1 MSLDL
6 SYYEA
11 LMGVAA
17 AGEQP
22 TTATGGVWVVALA
35 GRLDDGLLRLIGK
48 GRVLADALG
57 AYVHLLMAGEA
68 EAADGNR
75 AIQAGA
81 DRVWLARGT
90 PALADLVEFFR
101 PRGPQVVLF
110 PFREI
115 SRFATRLGRTLGPG
129 LAQALNGSLCARA
142 ADLEVDP
149 IYQRVVAHQPVLDD
163 AARQRVAL
171 LASPAVAVVDTT
183 LLPAAFNEPW
193 RTGTIEDTG
202 LTWPAPPPSQPLPQ
216 FGGGVRG
223 EGRGGGAAP
232 LTLANA
238 AVIVAGGLGLKSA
251 EGFALAARLA
261 QALGAA
267 VGGDMAALD
276 AGWIS
281 EDQLIGL
288 AGARSF
294 AKFRERAPRL
304 FLALGMDGDTGLFM
318 SIQDA
323 GLVVAVQPDPSAPIA
338 AVADY
343 NIYADPVEFARVL
356 LGKLQR

>member
-11 LMGVAA
+11 LMGAA
-17 AGEQP
+17 TAGEQP
-22 TTATGGVWVVALA
+22 TAETGGVWVVALA

-57 AYVHLLMAGEA
+57 AYVYLLMAGDA
-68 EAADGNR
+68 GAADGER
-75 AIQAGA
+75 AIKAGA
-81 DRVWLARGT
+81 DRVLVAGGM

-110 PFREI
+110 P
-115 SRFATRLGRTLGPG
+115 ATRSGRALGPG
-129 LAQALNGSLCARA
+129 LAQALNGSLCGHA

-171 LASPAVAVVDTT
+171 LAAPAVAVVDTT
-183 LLPAAFNEPW
+183 RLPAAFNEPW
-193 RTGTIEDTG
+193 RTGTVEETG
-202 LTWPAPPPSQPLPQ
+202 LTWPVPAPRPTVALP
-216 FGGGVRG
+216 V
-223 EGRGGGAAP
+223 AP
-232 LTLANA
+232 LTLASA
-238 AVIVAGGLGLKSA
+238 AVIVAGGLGLKTA
-251 EGFALAARLA
+251 EGFALATQLA

-267 VGGDMAALD
+267 VGGDVAALD
-276 AGWIS
+276 AGWIT

-288 AGARSF
+288 TGVRV
-294 AKFRERAPRL
+294 APRL
-304 FLALGMDGDTGLFM
+304 FLALGMDGDTNLFIG
-318 SIQDA
+318 IQDA

-343 NIYADPVEFARVL
+343 NIHADPVEFARVL
-356 LGKLQR
+356 LGKLRM